1 MFLELLETLEV
12 LLWDLKSIVSSS
24 IKVTNGN
31 HSHTIRTGRSEFA
44 TARSTIADDLN
55 FKGGLGVTN

>member
-1 MFLELLETLEV
+1 M
-12 LLWDLKSIVSSS
+12 SSS

-44 TARSTIADDLN
+44 TARLTIADDLN